1 MSTVTITTVGDA
13 QYGTKTEQ
21 YNFSDGALNRMIEM
35 AKVMYPNYKPDGS
48 VDTENPPGPNAAHNR
63 LWGAMVRGVKDNTQN
78 FEHAQD
84 IAELPPP
91 EPIP

>member
-13 QYGTKTEQ
+13 TYGTKTEQ

-35 AKVMYPNYKPDGS
+35 AKDMYPNEDG
-48 VDTENPPGPNAAHNR
+48 TPPGPNAAHNR
-63 LWGAMVRGVKDNTQN
+63 LWGGIVRGVKDNTQN
-78 FEHAQD
+78 WEHAQSVE
-84 IAELPPP
+84 ALPPP